1 MWVVDHDIF
10 LDTASREETRRMRGI
25 LSSLYRL
32 SPTEVYLDK
41 VVTSSKLRAEFE
53 NSTLTISLGMSG
65 YDWQDHIDEIPIP
78 GSISCGYHMQNPQLR
93 DFVWFC
99 HQAHCIHPREL
110 IDTMQC
116 HGVWRTGRICAIEDH
131 PGMVEPLYHVSYL
144 CTTGRGYKQP
154 TQWTVSRC
162 TTRRPLKG
170 LVLIANV
177 EEISNLPAD
186 W

>member
-1 MWVVDHDIF
+1 
-10 LDTASREETRRMRGI
+10 MRGI

-32 SPTEVYLDK
+32 SPTELYLDK
-41 VVTSSKLRAEFE
+41 VITSSKLRAEIE
-53 NSTLTISLGMSG
+53 DSSPAIGLGMSG
-65 YDWQDHIDEIPIP
+65 YGWQDHVDEIPIP
-78 GSISCGYHMQNPQLR
+78 GFISCGYHSQDPQPG

-99 HQAHCIHPREL
+99 HGVLCIHPMEL
-110 IDTMQC
+110 IDTVQR

-144 CTTGRGYKQP
+144 CTTGRGYKRP

-162 TTRRPLKG
+162 TIVRPLRA
-170 LVLIANV
+170 LVLVAHAD
-177 EEISNLPAD
+177 EISGLPAR